1 MSDLRLAVDVG
12 GTFTDLVLSG
22 AEVGRRSYKTSSTP
36 ADPAAGVVNG
46 LHTIAADLG
55 IDVGALLAQTPVI
68 VHGTTITTNALLT
81 RTGARTG
88 LLVTRGFRDTL
99 RLRQGQRERQFD
111 SRSAPPELLVPRWR
125 VHPVGGRF
133 DRRGREL
140 EPLAEA
146 DVVAAARAL
155 AQDGVEAVA
164 IALIFS
170 FLDPAHELRA
180 AELVRRELPGA
191 FVSLSAAVAPEVR
204 LYERTS
210 TAVVNAYVGPILR
223 TYLDRLQARLR
234 ELGFDGSLLVM
245 QSNGGVA
252 TPEVVAEHA
261 VSTLLSG
268 PAGGPIA
275 GAEAVAPLELPKA
288 MTIDM
293 GGTSFEVS
301 LARGGV
307 TDVRP
312 GGLLGGQAVTT
323 PMLDISTIGAGG
335 GSIAWVTAGGML
347 RVGPQ
352 SAGALPGPACY
363 GRGGT
368 AATVTDA
375 GLLLG
380 YVGGESF
387 GGGELALSR
396 VAAEQAVGALARE
409 LGIDTTAAAAG
420 IYATVNAAMTDSLRL
435 VTVSRGL
442 DPREFALVAAG
453 GAGPVHA
460 AALARDLEVPLVV
473 VPRDASVLCAAGMLV
488 TDFVHHAVR
497 TVYGRTPAPDAAAL
511 AVAWEELEA
520 GVAAQLE
527 REGVAPQQARFRRS
541 VEVRYVGQ
549 VHQIELD
556 LPDGE
561 AVDGALLDGVL
572 ATFPAAHRE
581 RYGHVLDGVELE
593 LVNVR
598 LEARGPAGT
607 PVVAL
612 GGAPGEPEPAPRAAR
627 DAWFDGRFV
636 ATPVYDGAPLGVGVR
651 LEGPALVELS
661 TSTIVVPPGTALT
674 VAPSGSY
681 ALHGAADPLADVLE
695 RLYAGG
701 VSV

>member
-1 MSDLRLAVDVG
+1 MTSYRLAVDVG

-22 AEVGRRSYKTSSTP
+22 ERVGRRSYKTSSTP
-36 ADPAAGVVNG
+36 HDPAEGVVNG
-46 LHTIAADLG
+46 LRAIASDLG
-55 IDVGALLAQTPVI
+55 IAVESLLERTPAI

-81 RTGARTG
+81 RSGARTG
-88 LLVTRGFRDTL
+88 LLATRGFRDTL
-99 RLRQGQRERQFD
+99 RLRQGLRARQFD
-111 SRSAPPELLVPRWR
+111 SRTAPPQPLVPRWR
-125 VHPVGGRF
+125 VHGVGGRF
-133 DRRGREL
+133 DRRAREL
-140 EPLAEA
+140 EPLDEQA
-146 DVVAAARAL
+146 VVAAARAF
-155 AQDGVEAVA
+155 AHEGVEAVA
-164 IALIFS
+164 IAFLFS

-180 AELVRRELPGA
+180 AELVRQELPGA
-191 FVSLSAAVAPEVR
+191 YVSLSAAIAPEVR

-223 TYLDRLQARLR
+223 DYLTNLRTRLKQLR
-234 ELGFDGSLLVM
+234 FGGSLLVM

-275 GAEAVAPLELPKA
+275 SAAAVAPLELPKA

-312 GGLLGGQAVTT
+312 GGLLGDQAVTT

-352 SAGALPGPACY
+352 SAGASPGPACY

-368 AATVTDA
+368 QATVTDA

-380 YVGGESF
+380 YVGGDSF
-387 GGGELALSR
+387 GGGELSLAR
-396 VAAEQAVGALARE
+396 DAAERAVDAVAAE
-409 LGIDTTAAAAG
+409 LGIDRLSAAAG
-420 IYATVNAAMTDSLRL
+420 IYDTVNAAMTDSLRL
-435 VTVSRGL
+435 ATVSRGL

-460 AALARDLEVPLVV
+460 AALAADLEIPLVV

-488 TDFVHHAVR
+488 TDFVHHGVR
-497 TVYGRTPAPDAAAL
+497 TVYGRTPAPGAASL
-511 AVAWEELEA
+511 GEAWAELEEA
-520 GVAAQLE
+520 ARAQLE
-527 REGVAPQQARFRRS
+527 QEGVAPWQARYRRS
-541 VEVRYVGQ
+541 LEVRYVGQ
-549 VHQIELD
+549 VHQLELD
-556 LPDGE
+556 LPEGE
-561 AVDGALLDGVL
+561 PVTAALLDQTL
-572 ATFPAAHRE
+572 ARFPALHRE

-598 LEARGPAGT
+598 VEARGPAGESEPAP
-607 PVVAL
+607 PVR
-612 GGAPGEPEPAPRAAR
+612 PGEPPAPRGER
-627 DAWFDGRFV
+627 DAWFDGRF
-636 ATPVYDGAPLGVGVR
+636 APTPVFAGETLGAGAR
-651 LEGPALVELS
+651 LEGPALVELR

-674 VAPSGSY
+674 VAPSGSFL
-681 ALHGAADPLADVLE
+681 LHGAQAPLDGVLD
-695 RLYAGG
+695 RLHAGG